1 MKIERG
7 SGQFHTPFEEMITW
21 DRAMQLTPE
30 EALHGEVTVSLE
42 TQRERVKND
51 FDDVLRS
58 NLPMM
63 LKIIRNLSREDQEML
78 LSYHML
84 RKSQAAMARIYPRK
98 TQTIASYQLRRA
110 GLTLGA
116 YLLFGT
122 PITKEAIAPVLVK
135 AGCEENKLERYDR
148 QGTRSIKTSYLI
160 ETYAKVRDWQRMA
173 EGLHIFKPEIRR
185 TLSRTSKV
193 LLKWG
198 DDTKALALGAYI
210 FNLIA
215 YTSRTKKSLSKQ
227 GHVYMT
233 DPLALGSFVID
244 VNDPAF
250 EEKFTARA
258 APRGDVEGNL
268 ESLGNP
274 GSGPFES
281 ARF

>member
-1 MKIERG
+1 MMIG
-7 SGQFHTPFEEMITW
+7 SGHEFHTPFEEMITW

-42 TQRERVKND
+42 TQPDKIKND
-51 FDDVLRS
+51 FDDVLLS
-58 NLPMM
+58 NLPMF
-63 LKIIRNLSREDQEML
+63 LKVIRSLSLEDQEML

-84 RKSQAAMARIYPRK
+84 RKSQAAMARMYPHK

-122 PITKEAIAPVLVK
+122 PITKEAIAPVLLK
-135 AGCEENKLERYDR
+135 AGCEENELERYDR
-148 QGTRSIKTSYLI
+148 LGTRAVKTSYLI
-160 ETYAKVRDWQRMA
+160 ESYAQCRDWQHMA
-173 EGLHIFKPEIRR
+173 EKLNIFKPEIRR

-193 LLKWG
+193 LLKG

-215 YTSRTKKSLSKQ
+215 YAYETKKSLSKK
-227 GHVYMT
+227 GNVYIT
-233 DPLALGSFVID
+233 DPLVLGSFVID

-250 EEKFTARA
+250 KEKLTARA
-258 APRGDVEGNL
+258 SPRGDVEGNA
-268 ESLGNP
+268 ESLRNP
-274 GSGPFES
+274 DSGPFDS
-281 ARF
+281 AGF